1 MGEEG
6 TLLKSLQEEA
16 AAETLVALM
25 GLQRSL
31 QGPDLTAPEA
41 AQDARLQAT
50 GFQSHT
56 TYK

>member
-1 MGEEG
+1 MGEEAA
-6 TLLKSLQEEA
+6 LLKSLQEEA

-41 AQDARLQAT
+41 AQAAGFQAN
-50 GFQSHT
+50 GFQSHAA
-56 TYK
+56 